1 MVLLDCEYGHAA
13 ISQRSFICLSRHLL
27 NLQRPLFL
35 TSQTKAVLAIPS
47 FWVPRI
53 GRFPF
58 LSEEGIV
65 ARIRPGA
72 FPSGDPE
79 AGALPG
85 VWRNSTHELPLGRIS
100 LQQSRYF
107 GFLSGRSR
115 TLNLEDDRFA
125 GGRPGP
131 SDVFLNLLEM
141 MKPGALEIFE
151 EKAYD
156 SHRRDER
163 VEE

>member
-1 MVLLDCEYGHAA
+1 MSIFPNSLLL
-13 ISQRSFICLSRHLL
+13 ISRFRHRTRGITCAFKSTWFAHLSR
-27 NLQRPLFL
+27 
-35 TSQTKAVLAIPS
+35 
-47 FWVPRI
+47 
-53 GRFPF
+53 
-58 LSEEGIV
+58 
-65 ARIRPGA
+65 
-72 FPSGDPE
+72 
-79 AGALPG
+79 
-85 VWRNSTHELPLGRIS
+85 LPLGRIS

-141 MKPGALEIFE
+141 MKPGALAIFE
-151 EKAYD
+151 EKAYG

-163 VEE
+163 VED